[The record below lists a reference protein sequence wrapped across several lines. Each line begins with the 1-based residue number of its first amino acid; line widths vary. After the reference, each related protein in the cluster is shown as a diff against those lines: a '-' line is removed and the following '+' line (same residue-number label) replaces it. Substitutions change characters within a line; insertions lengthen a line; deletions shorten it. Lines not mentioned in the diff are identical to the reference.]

1 MSNENLANDSDA
13 RSPAQIASLQQMLH
27 YDGKLGD
34 LYRIYLVNLLLTIV
48 TLGIWRFWG
57 ITRLRRYV
65 WSRTSMAGDRFEY
78 DGTGLQLFLS
88 FLLAGLVLVGMFIVA
103 VLLSV
108 LLHRYSPHLAV
119 VPILLLELVILVLAL
134 GAPFSAQRYRLGHS
148 LWRGIRGGM
157 EGSAIHYGLR
167 SLAYFLLAA
176 VTLYQLLPWAAL
188 RLREQLISASFLG
201 DLRLH
206 ARGRPGQLYL
216 IFLATFVGVIVLGL
230 AVAGTVWALDGA
242 GLRAMMTVN
251 AQGRGAAPN
260 PEMGRL
266 VRHAIYYVIGGY
278 VAFFFGA
285 ALISCAYAAAFWRHL
300 LAHTTAGTIQFGSA
314 VAARDLFVLIG
325 GNFLILIPTLGLGYP
340 IVIQRNARFFTGNL
354 LASSTPDP
362 ATLRQSDRPVP
373 TLGEGMFQQL
383 DAGAGFL

>member
-1 MSNENLANDSDA
+1 MPNENMPNEIAA
-13 RSPAQIASLQQMLH
+13 GSPASLQQMLQ
-27 YDGKLGD
+27 YDGKLAD

-57 ITRLRRYV
+57 MTRLRRYV
-65 WSRTSMAGDRFEY
+65 WSRTAMAGDRFEY

-88 FLLAGLVLVGMFIVA
+88 FLLAGAVLVATFIVTVLLTMLLRQFGTRLA
-103 VLLSV
+103 VL
-108 LLHRYSPHLAV
+108 
-119 VPILLLELVILVLAL
+119 PIFLFELVIVVLAL
-134 GAPFSAQRYRLGHS
+134 GAPFSAQRYRLGHT

-157 EGSAIHYGLR
+157 EGSAIQYGMR
-167 SLAYFLLAA
+167 SLAYFLFAA
-176 VTLYQLLPWAAL
+176 VTLYQLLPWATL

-216 IFLATFVGVIVLGL
+216 IFLATFVGVIVLGV
-230 AVAGTVWALDGA
+230 AVAATVLMLDWPGI
-242 GLRAMMTVN
+242 RAMMTAN
-251 AQGRGAAPN
+251 AHARGAPPDPQSA
-260 PEMGRL
+260 RL
-266 VRHAIYYVIGGY
+266 ILHAIYYVIGGY
-278 VAFFFGA
+278 VVFFLGA
-285 ALISCAYAAAFWRHL
+285 ALISCAYGAAFWRHL
-300 LAHTTAGTIQFGSA
+300 LAHTTAGSIQFGTA
-314 VAARDLFVLIG
+314 VAARDVFVLIG
-325 GNFLILIPTLGLGYP
+325 GNFLILLATLGLGYP
-340 IVIQRNARFFTGNL
+340 IVIQRNVRFFTGNL